1 MKKQKF
7 IPSEEAW
14 EIHRR
19 FQKEK
24 GPSIMGKTCPTLTFL
39 NIDLHQKEGF
49 RFLYRIIGEMVQE
62 RRIKLAEDKTISDLA
77 GDSLDEYIQKALE
90 KGEWVDKEIKQYLSD
105 KVWNHLKVEIRNRR
119 RREPLYIKDKKGH
132 EIENPKIKKLDELKK
147 SEDKIH
153 VEQLF
158 QKAGLTEREKRVYYL
173 KKGVGDKG
181 KDIAKRLGVSQK
193 TVNRDYAE
201 AKKKLFK

>member
-49 RFLYRIIGEMVQE
+49 RFLYQIIGEMVQE
-62 RRIKLAEDKTISDLA
+62 GRIKLAEDKTISDLA
-77 GDSLDEYIQKALE
+77 VDSLDKHVQKALE

-105 KVWNHLKVEIRNRR
+105 KVWNHLKVEIRRR
-119 RREPLYIKDKKGH
+119 RRKIPQ
-132 EIENPKIKKLDELKK
+132 IKKLDALKK
-147 SEDKIH
+147 IEDRIH

-158 QKAGLTEREKRVYYL
+158 QKAGLTEREKKVYYL
-173 KKGVGDKG
+173 KIGVGDKVE
-181 KDIAKRLGVSQK
+181 DIAKSLGVSRK
-193 TVNRDYAE
+193 TVTRDYAE
-201 AKKKLFK
+201 ADKKLFK